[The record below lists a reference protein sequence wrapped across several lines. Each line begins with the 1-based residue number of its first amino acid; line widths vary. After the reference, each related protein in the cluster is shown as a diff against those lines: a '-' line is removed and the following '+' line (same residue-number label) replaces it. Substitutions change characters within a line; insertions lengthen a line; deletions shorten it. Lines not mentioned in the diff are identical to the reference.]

1 MKLTCALS
9 LCFAAAWLPMHATA
23 QAVPLQPGEYEVT
36 ASITFS
42 NVPEE
47 AEPDT
52 NTRCIRAEDLA
63 NVEAVFNN
71 RFMAGFKADASCK
84 VSGLAIGNGKISYSA
99 NCQYAAVRVEGTLS
113 NDSFSVVRTA
123 KAKASG
129 GVDVS
134 TKLQARR
141 IGACT

>member
-9 LCFAAAWLPMHATA
+9 LCFAAAWLPLHATA
-23 QAVPLQPGEYEVT
+23 QTVPLQPGKYEVT
-36 ASITFS
+36 ASITVS
-42 NVPEE
+42 NVQEK
-47 AEPDT
+47 AKPDT
-52 NTRCIRAEDLA
+52 NTRCIKAEDLA

-84 VSGLAIGNGKISYSA
+84 VSGLAIGNGKISYSSD
-99 NCQYAAVRVEGTLS
+99 CKYGSVRVEGTLS

-129 GVDVS
+129 GVNVS

-141 IGACT
+141 IGACK

>member
-1 MKLTCALS
+1 MKFTYALGLS
-9 LCFAAAWLPMHATA
+9 LVAILFPLLATA
-23 QAVPLQPGEYEVT
+23 QNVPLQPGKYEVT

-42 NVPEE
+42 NVQEK
-47 AEPDT
+47 AKPDT
-52 NTRCIRAEDLA
+52 NTRCIKAEDLA

-84 VSGLAIGNGKISYSA
+84 VSGLAIGNGKISYSSD
-99 NCQYAAVRVEGTLS
+99 CKYSSVRVEGTLS
-113 NDSFSVVRTA
+113 NNSFSVVRTA

-141 IGACT
+141 IGACK